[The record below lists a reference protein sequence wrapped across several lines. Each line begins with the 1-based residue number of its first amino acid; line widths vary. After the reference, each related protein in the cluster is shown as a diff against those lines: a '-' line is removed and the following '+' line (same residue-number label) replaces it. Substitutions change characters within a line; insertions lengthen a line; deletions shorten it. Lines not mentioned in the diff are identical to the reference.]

1 VAFLPGTKIMSI
13 NLLAE
18 SPIRYVQEIAIVIVS
33 ICLHEL
39 AHGVAALSQGDDTP
53 RRTGH
58 MTLDPLV
65 HMGWES
71 ILFLCIGGIAWGA
84 MPVNPAK
91 FRSRQWGDVLVS
103 AAGPLSNL
111 ALGCMSIALLAI
123 SLRVQFFSAEFFHLA
138 ARINLTLCFF
148 NCLPIP
154 QLDGFH
160 IFSKFFPELK
170 ILDSPNHSLFVLM
183 IFLVSGLGASLYA
196 VSDLIIQAAIGSEL
210 LNS

>member
-1 VAFLPGTKIMSI
+1 M
-13 NLLAE
+13 LLQLLIEA
-18 SPIRYVQEIAIVIVS
+18 PIQYVRLIVIMVFS

-39 AHGVAALSQGDDTP
+39 AHGVLALSQGDDTP

-58 MTLDPLV
+58 MTLNPLV

-71 ILFLCIGGIAWGA
+71 ILFLCVGGIAWGA

-111 ALGCMSIALLAI
+111 ILGFIFIALLAI
-123 SLRVQFFSAEFFHLA
+123 SMRVQFLSSEFFYLA
-138 ARINLTLCFF
+138 ASINLTLCFL

-154 QLDGFH
+154 LFDGFH
-160 IFSKFFPELK
+160 ICKAFFPQLEVLDNCQYGLF
-170 ILDSPNHSLFVLM
+170 ILALL
-183 IFLVSGLGASLYA
+183 LVSGLGGSLYA
-196 VSDLIIQAAIGSEL
+196 VSEWIIQTLIRYLPS
-210 LNS
+210 

>member
-1 VAFLPGTKIMSI
+1 MFFQRLTEQPVLYFQL
-13 NLLAE
+13 
-18 SPIRYVQEIAIVIVS
+18 IVIMILS

-39 AHGVAALSQGDDTP
+39 AHGAAALSQGDDTP
-53 RRTGH
+53 QRTGH
-58 MTLDPLV
+58 MTLNPLV

-71 ILFLCIGGIAWGA
+71 IIFLCIGGIAWGA

-91 FRSRQWGDVLVS
+91 FRSHQWGDVLVS

-111 ALGCMSIALLAI
+111 ILGLMSIAMLAI
-123 SLRVQFFSAEFFHLA
+123 ALRVQFFSAEFFYLA
-138 ARINLTLCFF
+138 ARINLALCFF

-154 QLDGFH
+154 PLDGFH

-170 ILDSPNHSLFVLM
+170 VLDGPNYGLFVLM

-196 VSDLIIQAAIGSEL
+196 VSDLIIQSAIGSKL
-210 LNS
+210 LNL

>member
-1 VAFLPGTKIMSI
+1 MLI

-18 SPIRYVQEIAIVIVS
+18 NPIRYVQIIAIVIVS

-71 ILFLCIGGIAWGA
+71 ILFLCIGGIAWGS

-91 FRSRQWGDVLVS
+91 FRSRQWGHVLVS
-103 AAGPLSNL
+103 AAGPVSNL
-111 ALGCMSIALLAI
+111 VLGFMFIALLAI
-123 SLRVQFFSAEFFHLA
+123 AIHTEFLSANFFYLA
-138 ARINLTLCFF
+138 ARINLTLCLF
-148 NCLPIP
+148 NCLPVP
-154 QLDGFH
+154 PLDGFH
-160 IFSKFFPELK
+160 IFSKFLPELK
-170 ILDSPNHSLFVLM
+170 ILEESQYSLFALMLLLVL
-183 IFLVSGLGASLYA
+183 GLGTGLTV
-196 VSDLIIQAAIGSEL
+196 VSDLIIQAAVGSGL
-210 LNS
+210 LSL

>member
-1 VAFLPGTKIMSI
+1 MLIETLAKHPVLYLQIIGIM
-13 NLLAE
+13 
-18 SPIRYVQEIAIVIVS
+18 VVS

-39 AHGVAALSQGDDTP
+39 AHGAAALSQGDDTP
-53 RRTGH
+53 RQKGH

-103 AAGPLSNL
+103 AAGPLCNL
-111 ALGCMSIALLAI
+111 ALGFLCIGVLAI
-123 SLRVQFFSAEFFHLA
+123 GLRNQFPGLEFLYLA
-138 ARINLTLCFF
+138 ARINLALCFF

-154 QLDGFH
+154 PLDGFH
-160 IFSKFFPELK
+160 IFSKFFPQLK
-170 ILDSPNHSLFVLM
+170 ILDGPNYGLFVLM
-183 IFLVSGLGASLYA
+183 IFLVSGLGTSLYA
-196 VSDLIIQAAIGSEL
+196 MSDLLIQASVSIDL
-210 LNS
+210 LNL